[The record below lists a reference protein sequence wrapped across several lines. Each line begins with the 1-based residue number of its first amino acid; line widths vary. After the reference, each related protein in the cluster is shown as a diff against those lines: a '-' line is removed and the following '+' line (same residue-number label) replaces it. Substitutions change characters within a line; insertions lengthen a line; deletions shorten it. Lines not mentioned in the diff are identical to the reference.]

1 MLTVTFSITRNLPKN
16 PFFLELGERMSTL
29 VSNCSCLESTNS
41 SPIHQWKKP
50 YFLSFQPFFNCRIFK
65 STWGAWSQPKR
76 HRELPVQSPALHHS
90 VLQLRLWWTT
100 PIPWRSWLAKAPA
113 YELSVKMCKAVVCSE
128 KAFKADLQ
136 RTSWISNIFMYIL
149 SNTLVYILLI
159 DTIHFWLLEWVTCT
173 PKNWQ
178 PLFCRSGFTFFVWI
192 RRGLRVDLCPAV

>member
-1 MLTVTFSITRNLPKN
+1 
-16 PFFLELGERMSTL
+16 MSTL
-29 VSNCSCLESTNS
+29 VFQLFMSR
-41 SPIHQWKKP
+41 IHQFISYTSTKKP
-50 YFLSFQPFFNCRIFK
+50 ILPSINSWVSTVFKLQDFK

-76 HRELPVQSPALHHS
+76 HRELLVQSPALHHS

-100 PIPWRSWLAKAPA
+100 PIPWRSSLAKAPAAPA
-113 YELSVKMCKAVVCSE
+113 YELSVKMCKVVVCSE

-149 SNTLVYILLI
+149 SNTLIYILLI
-159 DTIHFWLLEWVTCT
+159 DTTHFWLLEWVTCT